1 MGDGNWLLSD
11 MFQWFV
17 CASQTGSQTLELMET
32 VAKYHPSFN
41 DSSFYLIG
49 YNSYVLPFFCPI
61 NLKLYERVTHRC
73 VLATKPSTWQV
84 ARKHWT
90 RFWMNGHNT
99 LFSTG
104 GSGGHRNQVFKRD
117 RNGEKAGSST
127 LVISIQS
134 SFSCFSSH
142 LVWIIL

>member
-1 MGDGNWLLSD
+1 

-32 VAKYHPSFN
+32 VAKYNPSFN
-41 DSSFYLIG
+41 DTFFYLIK

-61 NLKLYERVTHRC
+61 NRKLYEHVTHHC
-73 VLATKPSTWQV
+73 VLATKPGTWQV

-90 RFWMNGHNT
+90 RYWMNGHNT

-117 RNGEKAGSST
+117 RNGEKAASST
-127 LVISIQS
+127 LVISIHS
-134 SFSCFSSH
+134 SVSPH
-142 LVWIIL
+142 T